1 MCATHATRYTH
12 DIWWHRATRIHR
24 FFFLF
29 SLATPVA
36 TTDDNE
42 KNDSFAFSVCHNIKS
57 SRNFYF
63 FVNKYLFEFFGFD
76 FGLTQTANRSIYG
89 GNLVNMQQCKNMKWN
104 KFQFKCVQLKVF
116 PFIQTKYENVL
127 FVISYTEDIN
137 RELSERM
144 RFIKSKKCCL

>member
-1 MCATHATRYTH
+1 MNVRYTCYSIYTRYLMASGNT
-12 DIWWHRATRIHR
+12 DSS

-76 FGLTQTANRSIYG
+76 FGLTQTANRSIIRGEFGEYAA
-89 GNLVNMQQCKNMKWN
+89 MQ
-104 KFQFKCVQLKVF
+104 
-116 PFIQTKYENVL
+116 KYEV
-127 FVISYTEDIN
+127 
-137 RELSERM
+137 
-144 RFIKSKKCCL
+144 K